1 MLKPE
6 YFENKEDQMLEMFRE
21 LENFLL
27 NDISQRLLK
36 AGEMSGTADRSLWKT
51 RQLGLQRDEIL
62 KKLSSMTGKTTMEL
76 KELLR
81 DAVLTSWKD
90 DKDILEKM
98 GVQPQNPL
106 ENPAF
111 MEVINAQLK
120 KSKGELSNLTRTTMK
135 QAQKDLITLL
145 NEADMRVASGIQ
157 SYSSAVCQILDE
169 YAGKGIRVEYA
180 KRSISLEAA
189 VRMCVVTS
197 MNQTTA
203 QLTNA
208 YIEEAQAE
216 YVLVSAHAGARYDP
230 KHPDDYRSH
239 DHWQGRAYKIN
250 GSEEGYPNLLKST
263 GYDIRDGVGVVVKP
277 EGLHGYNCRHS
288 HQLWAKGLRNPY
300 MDENGKLSIDT
311 EESRKL
317 YDLKQKQRAMERA
330 IRKTKRQLLEK
341 QTQIDLVAEIDY
353 KPLLQSE
360 YDKLAYKLRQ
370 QNKAYNDFCEEND
383 LAKASDRLKV
393 SGFKKKQASAA
404 NGRATAYS
412 NANSK
417 IIKTNNTIE
426 SANKTASDAI
436 IKQYNHRVDD
446 LGLNYVPYKELD
458 ESTKKQIGADFT
470 GMDARLANATAKQFS
485 KLSSEY
491 ETMCTGI
498 SVGKL
503 DAVSAPAGTVNSMN
517 VQDAKITFNK
527 SVVKDYDKF
536 MERMKTAVDRGQFPK
551 IPESQYENY
560 VITHEFT
567 HTLFETEGSLKNYV
581 NADTKYIEKAR
592 KEIKFLRNEYQ
603 ERVRKLS
610 AEFKDLEKK
619 SLETFDPDI
628 WDKAVKVEKELKDLT
643 ISNYASENADEF
655 MAEAFAEAK
664 LSKDPSPYSI
674 KVLEVIDKYFKKT

>member
-27 NDISQRLLK
+27 NDISRRLLK

-62 KKLSSMTGKTTMEL
+62 KKLSSMTGKTTREL

-169 YAGKGIRVEYA
+169 YAGKGIQVEYA

-208 YIEEAQAE
+208 YIEEANAE

-230 KHPDDYRSH
+230 KHPNDYRSH
-239 DHWQGRAYKIN
+239 DHWQGKAYKIN
-250 GSEEGYPNLLKST
+250 GSEEGYPNLLKET
-263 GYDIRDGVGVVVKP
+263 GYDIRDGVGIVVKP

-288 HQLWAKGLRNPY
+288 HQPWAKGLKNPY
-300 MDENGKLSIDT
+300 LDENGKLSIDT
-311 EESRKL
+311 EESRRL
-317 YDLKQKQRAMERA
+317 YDMKQKQRAMERA

-393 SGFKKKQASAA
+393 SGFKKKQSSAA

-536 MERMKTAVDRGQFPK
+536 MQRMKTAVDRGQFPK

>member
-27 NDISQRLLK
+27 NDISRRLLK

-62 KKLSSMTGKTTMEL
+62 KKLSSMTGKTTREL

-208 YIEEAQAE
+208 YIEEANAE

-230 KHPDDYRSH
+230 KHPNDYRSH
-239 DHWQGRAYKIN
+239 DHWQGKAYKIN
-250 GSEEGYPNLLKST
+250 GSEEGYPNLLKET
-263 GYDIRDGVGVVVKP
+263 GYDIRDGVGIVVKP

-288 HQLWAKGLRNPY
+288 HQPWAKGLRNPY

>member
-36 AGEMSGTADRSLWKT
+36 AGEMSGTADRNLWKA

-62 KKLSSMTGKTTMEL
+62 KKLSSMTGKTTREL
-76 KELLR
+76 KELLQ

-90 DKDILEKM
+90 DKEVLEKM
-98 GVQPQNPL
+98 GLQPQNPL

-145 NEADMRVASGIQ
+145 NEADMRVASGMQ

-169 YAGKGIRVEYA
+169 YAGRGIQVEYA

-263 GYDIRDGVGVVVKP
+263 GYDIRDGVGIVVKP

-288 HQLWAKGLRNPY
+288 HQPWAKGLKNPY
-300 MDENGKLSIDT
+300 MDENGKLKIDT

-317 YDLKQKQRAMERA
+317 YDMKQNQRVMERA

-341 QTQIDLVAEIDY
+341 QTQIDIVAEVDY
-353 KPLLQSE
+353 RPLLQAE

-370 QNKAYNDFCEEND
+370 QNKAYNDFCEDND

-412 NANSK
+412 NEKKKEVTLDNRKNNSIILSGGVSGARNPFGEKAKEHAKKYYGLVRSMKTDVEK
-417 IIKTNNTIE
+417 IAKATGIPENDIQDIKNFIFLD
-426 SANKTASDAI
+426 K
-436 IKQYNHRVDD
+436 HD
-446 LGLNYVPYKELD
+446 LGGEEPEY
-458 ESTKKQIGADFT
+458 FT
-470 GMDARLANATAKQFS
+470 PDYMMAQSWQRLIDGKYEKHDITLLKHEMMER
-485 KLSSEY
+485 KLMSE
-491 ETMCTGI
+491 GI
-498 SVGKL
+498 SQEKAHIMTSQKY
-503 DAVSAPAGTVNSMN
+503 DYSKEAAEYY
-517 VQDAKITFNK
+517 AKI
-527 SVVKDYDKF
+527 
-536 MERMKTAVDRGQFPK
+536 E
-551 IPESQYENY
+551 
-560 VITHEFT
+560 
-567 HTLFETEGSLKNYV
+567 
-581 NADTKYIEKAR
+581 KYR
-592 KEIKFLRNEYQ
+592 KE
-603 ERVRKLS
+603 
-610 AEFKDLEKK
+610 
-619 SLETFDPDI
+619 
-628 WDKAVKVEKELKDLT
+628 
-643 ISNYASENADEF
+643 
-655 MAEAFAEAK
+655 
-664 LSKDPSPYSI
+664 
-674 KVLEVIDKYFKKT
+674 